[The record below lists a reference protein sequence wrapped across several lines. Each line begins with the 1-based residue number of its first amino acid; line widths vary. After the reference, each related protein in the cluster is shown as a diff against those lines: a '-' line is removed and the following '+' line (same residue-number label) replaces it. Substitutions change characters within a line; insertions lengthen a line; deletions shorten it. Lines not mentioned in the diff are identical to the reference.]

1 MLVLK
6 LTSGAETEVHVYGG
20 SSDIFTYVRA
30 DSVVVLNDQGL
41 KVGVYNA
48 DVDGS
53 VYGYL
58 IQHQVHRVLVDSVV
72 VNTPV
77 SSGEPP
83 TDSTLTPIFTGTMA
97 GMVTRADTVRV
108 TYGKVV
114 DPTGLVLVDSMTLN
128 AAILNI
134 EDIELDVRRASS
146 FIPLFGPV
154 EASGILRVDSNRVT
168 LEAFQ
173 TTSPPGSLEVDGY
186 LNSDSTLQ
194 FTLNGQISST
204 FIPEAPFMTAV
215 INGSGNGSIM
225 KPVVNIVIS
234 EGCFNYE
241 GLMVGL
247 TADSIISTRENC
259 SVNGFQ
265 AITGGLQVN
274 ISGELNYLDLAW
286 NGAVIAS
293 LQNID
298 ISNYFSD
305 LPSTNISSTLS
316 ASGSGIADYFSHG
329 SLLCNIG
336 YSEVGDYSVSQ
347 LTLDCTVN
355 RSELSGSIRGEF
367 EGGVIS
373 SVFSSSLG
381 LDFAPV
387 AWSAEANLSVSD
399 CGLFAPFVSPA
410 LEGASGLYADISG
423 EGNFSGFS
431 ASGDIELSSFVTE
444 VFSINNVGF
453 NGSLNIN
460 SSEQQIT
467 GNLSVDSVIFL
478 DPINA
483 GFSGISL
490 DVDIAGS
497 PDDMNLNG
505 DVLVTTAYY
514 QDITSDS
521 ILFNGDVSLN
531 DGKVSG
537 GGALSA
543 NSIILGGLPYS
554 LAAFFHAE
562 PGIIYLDTLSVGAPG
577 NLVLDLSGR
586 FLHTADSLQF
596 NMDGIALTKAGKLR
610 LISEGDFEFVSDST
624 GINLD
629 TLWLDLPS
637 GEISAD
643 GWMRGDSINA
653 SVSLSGVD
661 IASFSSILGLESPLS
676 GILNVDFSSQGTVSN
691 LYTVLAADIQ
701 HPTFAD
707 WDKSDSL
714 SIDIHM
720 IEDSLVV
727 DGMWTWT
734 AGVRSGVRMA
744 FDRIWDSNRKLDIGL
759 SNLTWLETEL
769 TGIGDELFY
778 LLPIPLKT
786 NGASVSARVEYQRD
800 SAEFSAGIASQFER
814 LYLTNPGIEFPG
826 VTAYLTY
833 PDQQAGSD
841 YNGRFTATSTDGRD
855 VTLNA
860 SLLLDVEENLS
871 FDEGTFPLIL
881 NGYSLEVD
889 FNEWETILAGVGWF
903 KLSGSVQTES
913 DNIDEKPKLVGKLT
927 VDQATIS
934 MGGGGVIEGSG
945 SSSSE
950 PAELPLDISLRIS
963 GERGIW
969 FRTSYANVELSAAV
983 DITTSRGQLLVGGD
997 VKAVRG
1003 GVYLLGREFQITQGD
1018 IRILQTTPLGVELNI
1033 QADARIRSS
1042 VSGAEYTITVTVTGN
1057 PEEPDIALGGIG
1069 PNGSIDDQDIVSLL
1083 TAGMTYGELQ
1093 QFDSSALGN
1102 VAGNVLGQWLASS
1115 IRDDMGL
1122 DALQFSPDFSS
1133 DSTSLV
1139 VNAGKYVLPDLFLS
1153 YTSDVFSTDA
1163 GTVRAQYFF
1172 NRDFFLEGSTK
1183 STLTGNQDPSLELH
1197 YTFRY

>member
-1 MLVLK
+1 MRFNG
-6 LTSGAETEVHVYGG
+6 SFNIG
-20 SSDIFTYVRA
+20 SSD
-30 DSVVVLNDQGL
+30 
-41 KVGVYNA
+41 
-48 DVDGS
+48 
-53 VYGYL
+53 
-58 IQHQVHRVLVDSVV
+58 
-72 VNTPV
+72 
-77 SSGEPP
+77 
-83 TDSTLTPIFTGTMA
+83 
-97 GMVTRADTVRV
+97 
-108 TYGKVV
+108 
-114 DPTGLVLVDSMTLN
+114 
-128 AAILNI
+128 
-134 EDIELDVRRASS
+134 
-146 FIPLFGPV
+146 
-154 EASGILRVDSNRVT
+154 
-168 LEAFQ
+168 
-173 TTSPPGSLEVDGY
+173 
-186 LNSDSTLQ
+186 
-194 FTLNGQISST
+194 
-204 FIPEAPFMTAV
+204 
-215 INGSGNGSIM
+215 
-225 KPVVNIVIS
+225 
-234 EGCFNYE
+234 
-241 GLMVGL
+241 
-247 TADSIISTRENC
+247 
-259 SVNGFQ
+259 
-265 AITGGLQVN
+265 
-274 ISGELNYLDLAW
+274 
-286 NGAVIAS
+286 
-293 LQNID
+293 
-298 ISNYFSD
+298 
-305 LPSTNISSTLS
+305 
-316 ASGSGIADYFSHG
+316 
-329 SLLCNIG
+329 
-336 YSEVGDYSVSQ
+336 
-347 LTLDCTVN
+347 
-355 RSELSGSIRGEF
+355 
-367 EGGVIS
+367 
-373 SVFSSSLG
+373 
-381 LDFAPV
+381 
-387 AWSAEANLSVSD
+387 
-399 CGLFAPFVSPA
+399 
-410 LEGASGLYADISG
+410 
-423 EGNFSGFS
+423 
-431 ASGDIELSSFVTE
+431 
-444 VFSINNVGF
+444 
-453 NGSLNIN
+453 
-460 SSEQQIT
+460 QQIA
-467 GNLSVDSVIFL
+467 GNLSVDSVALL
-478 DPINA
+478 DSINA
-483 GFSGISL
+483 GFSGILL
-490 DVDIAGS
+490 DIDLAGS
-497 PDDMNLNG
+497 LDDMNVNG
-505 DVLVTTAYY
+505 DVLVARAYY
-514 QDITSDS
+514 QDVTADS

-653 SVSLSGVD
+653 SASLSGVD

-759 SNLTWLETEL
+759 PNLTWLETEL

-778 LLPIPLKT
+778 LLPIPFKT

-833 PDQQAGSD
+833 PDQQPDSD

-860 SLLLDVEENLS
+860 SLLLNVEENLS
-871 FDEGTFPLIL
+871 FDEGTFPLTL

-903 KLSGSVQTES
+903 KLSGSIQAES

-934 MGGGGVIEGSG
+934 MGGGGAIEGSG

-1042 VSGAEYTITVTVTGN
+1042 VSGAEYTIIVTVTGN
-1057 PEEPDIALGGIG
+1057 PEEPDIALSGIG

>member
-1 MLVLK
+1 
-6 LTSGAETEVHVYGG
+6 
-20 SSDIFTYVRA
+20 
-30 DSVVVLNDQGL
+30 
-41 KVGVYNA
+41 
-48 DVDGS
+48 
-53 VYGYL
+53 
-58 IQHQVHRVLVDSVV
+58 
-72 VNTPV
+72 
-77 SSGEPP
+77 
-83 TDSTLTPIFTGTMA
+83 
-97 GMVTRADTVRV
+97 
-108 TYGKVV
+108 
-114 DPTGLVLVDSMTLN
+114 
-128 AAILNI
+128 
-134 EDIELDVRRASS
+134 
-146 FIPLFGPV
+146 
-154 EASGILRVDSNRVT
+154 
-168 LEAFQ
+168 
-173 TTSPPGSLEVDGY
+173 
-186 LNSDSTLQ
+186 
-194 FTLNGQISST
+194 
-204 FIPEAPFMTAV
+204 
-215 INGSGNGSIM
+215 
-225 KPVVNIVIS
+225 
-234 EGCFNYE
+234 
-241 GLMVGL
+241 
-247 TADSIISTRENC
+247 
-259 SVNGFQ
+259 
-265 AITGGLQVN
+265 
-274 ISGELNYLDLAW
+274 
-286 NGAVIAS
+286 
-293 LQNID
+293 
-298 ISNYFSD
+298 
-305 LPSTNISSTLS
+305 
-316 ASGSGIADYFSHG
+316 
-329 SLLCNIG
+329 
-336 YSEVGDYSVSQ
+336 
-347 LTLDCTVN
+347 
-355 RSELSGSIRGEF
+355 
-367 EGGVIS
+367 
-373 SVFSSSLG
+373 
-381 LDFAPV
+381 
-387 AWSAEANLSVSD
+387 
-399 CGLFAPFVSPA
+399 
-410 LEGASGLYADISG
+410 
-423 EGNFSGFS
+423 
-431 ASGDIELSSFVTE
+431 
-444 VFSINNVGF
+444 
-453 NGSLNIN
+453 
-460 SSEQQIT
+460 
-467 GNLSVDSVIFL
+467 
-478 DPINA
+478 
-483 GFSGISL
+483 
-490 DVDIAGS
+490 
-497 PDDMNLNG
+497 
-505 DVLVTTAYY
+505 
-514 QDITSDS
+514 
-521 ILFNGDVSLN
+521 
-531 DGKVSG
+531 
-537 GGALSA
+537 
-543 NSIILGGLPYS
+543 
-554 LAAFFHAE
+554 
-562 PGIIYLDTLSVGAPG
+562 
-577 NLVLDLSGR
+577 
-586 FLHTADSLQF
+586 
-596 NMDGIALTKAGKLR
+596 MDGIALTKAGKLR

-653 SVSLSGVD
+653 SASLSGVD

-759 SNLTWLETEL
+759 PNLTWLETEL

-786 NGASVSARVEYQRD
+786 NGASVSARVEYHRD

-855 VTLNA
+855 VTLNT
-860 SLLLDVEENLS
+860 SLLLNVEENLS
-871 FDEGTFPLIL
+871 FDEGTFPLTL

-903 KLSGSVQTES
+903 KLSGSVQAES
-913 DNIDEKPKLVGKLT
+913 DNLDEKPKLVGKLT

-934 MGGGGVIEGSG
+934 MGGGGAIEGSG
-945 SSSSE
+945 ASSSE

-969 FRTSYANVELSAAV
+969 FRNSYANVELSAAV

-1042 VSGAEYTITVTVTGN
+1042 VSGAEYTITVTVSGN
-1057 PEEPDIALGGIG
+1057 PEEPDIALSGIG